1 MPPRQRLWAVRRA
14 GGLPEAL
21 RLVPYVLFAAAVP
34 LLMRLRLPLLARLLQ
49 RSIGASLQSAAADT
63 EPIVRNVT
71 RALRYGQPLV
81 RRGCLTR
88 GLTLYYFLRRAG
100 VNVRLCFGA
109 RHRAGGFEA
118 HCWLERAGQPFL
130 EEADDS
136 GCRFE
141 RVCSLPLEGADGA

>member
-1 MPPRQRLWAVRRA
+1 MPPRQRRWALSRA
-14 GGLPEAL
+14 GGLTEAL

-49 RSIGASLQSAAADT
+49 HSTGATVRPGVADT

-109 RHRAGGFEA
+109 RHRAGAFEA

-130 EEADDS
+130 EETDDW

-141 RVCSLPLEGADGA
+141 RVCTLPLEGADGA